1 MHALIQIHTHARTH
15 ARTHA
20 CTHTCI
26 HIYKTVY
33 VCVCIHRCIHT
44 HTQGNLTTRPKTM
57 CVCVCV
63 CIHTSVYPHNHALNV
78 AEECLLMCVYTY
90 VYTHA
95 KGPHNAAED
104 HIIIHSVTSSYI
116 VSHHQRQDLTTR
128 PKTTCFPSSH
138 DVTAV
143 VRKNCQ
149 KKITTNQKKSLYL
162 HVLVCMDITRHRL
175 PRVGPA
181 LRRKRPIKEQKRPM
195 KKQKRPIIYNEASPA
210 KSRARVGHRKKYPK
224 KEQPH
229 IRT

>member
-1 MHALIQIHTHARTH
+1 MSAYVCVYVSMHALIQIHTHARTH

-44 HTQGNLTTRPKTM
+44 HTQGNLTTRPKT
-57 CVCVCV
+57 
-63 CIHTSVYPHNHALNV
+63 
-78 AEECLLMCVYTY
+78 
-90 VYTHA
+90 
-95 KGPHNAAED
+95 
-104 HIIIHSVTSSYI
+104 
-116 VSHHQRQDLTTR
+116 
-128 PKTTCFPSSH
+128 TCFPSSH
-138 DVTAV
+138 DVIAV